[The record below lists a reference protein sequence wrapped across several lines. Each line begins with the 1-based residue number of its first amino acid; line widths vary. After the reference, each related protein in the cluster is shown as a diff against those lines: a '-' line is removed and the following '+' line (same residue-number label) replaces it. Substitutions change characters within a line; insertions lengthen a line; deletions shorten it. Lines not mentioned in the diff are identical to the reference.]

1 MTDDRKPQAEDKY
14 IIRFP
19 NGMRD
24 RLKEAAKA
32 NSRTLNAE
40 IVARLGD
47 SFTSAKTN
55 QADAEYSKLYR
66 LQAELDT
73 LTNRDTLIT
82 MKLQML
88 KTEWEQA
95 KEAETPEREKSL
107 AQQINHAHQDWEQLR
122 KRMSRLLVEIREQ
135 QLKADEASSEQLA
148 AMNAQIDRMLQNEL
162 MEVQKLE
169 EELGVPKEKRT
180 VVKNPSSDH

>member
-1 MTDDRKPQAEDKY
+1 
-14 IIRFP
+14 
-19 NGMRD
+19 MRD
-24 RLKEAAKA
+24 RLKEAAKS
-32 NSRTLNAE
+32 NNRTLNAE
-40 IVARLGD
+40 IVARLED
-47 SFTSAKTN
+47 SFTPSKTS

-95 KEAETPEREKSL
+95 KEAGIAEREKSL
-107 AQQINHAHQDWEQLR
+107 AQQIDHAHQDWEQLR
-122 KRMSRLLVEIREQ
+122 IRMSRLLVDIREQ

-148 AMNAQIDRMLQNEL
+148 VMNAQIDRMLQNEL
-162 MEVQKLE
+162 MELHKLE

-180 VVKNPSSDH
+180 IAKNPSSNH

>member
-1 MTDDRKPQAEDKY
+1 
-14 IIRFP
+14 
-19 NGMRD
+19 MRD
-24 RLKEAAKA
+24 QLKEAAKA
-32 NSRTLNAE
+32 NNRTLNAE
-40 IVARLGD
+40 IVARLED
-47 SFTSAKTN
+47 SFTTSKAS

-95 KEAETPEREKSL
+95 KEAGIVEREKSL
-107 AQQINHAHQDWEQLR
+107 AQQMDHAHQDWEQLR
-122 KRMSRLLVEIREQ
+122 IRMSRLLVDIREQ

-148 AMNAQIDRMLQNEL
+148 VMNAQIDRMLQNEL
-162 MEVQKLE
+162 MEVHKLE

-180 VVKNPSSDH
+180 IAKNQSSSH